1 MIRNKLISVPKNT
14 NGGTTII
21 KGGSSG
27 KGGGGEFEPHSLWG
41 QYFDDTEDISGDLVG
56 VGSIEA
62 DGDITTEGDISGK
75 DLYGENLYIESGA
88 TVDSLAANTI
98 SAATFDVGTLLSE
111 KIGLGNEDDGYWI
124 IEEDN
129 NQDLLIHVN
138 MDKTF
143 RLQPNETEVLTAD
156 DETVKIN
163 KKLDLTNEIE
173 GTNVVMGTESNDRQN
188 NNLKSVEED
197 GFFIVDNNNNVAIG
211 VTNNYV
217 TCGADIGSPNFLS
230 DSYGWRIQP
239 DGTGEFMNLKVNGN
253 LDVYTL
259 TYNEMRATNGIL
271 LVTDCACVTD
281 AVDQTISGTYYW
293 IIITDEYPP
302 FAIDDYV
309 QMQYRVD
316 ATRIFSF
323 KGLVTAINADGD
335 NSIRVLPLE
344 GFQGQGT
351 STDDR
356 GVTTFRTVD
365 PDTASGKYII
375 RIGNRT
381 DPNRQT
387 IIKLNPY
394 RGGYIDFMTGLNAPN
409 RLADSETIQS
419 KLPTATRL
427 GNLSGVTYDGT
438 ELEGYGL
445 FSDNAYLAGEIKN
458 LNGKWALNKDGS
470 GNLAGQH
477 IVWDENGNITIK
489 IGSGNTEITQYISSQ
504 LEISASGITSTINQT
519 LNNYVQT
526 SVFEQSISGIS
537 SHVTAI
543 ENNYATNSALT
554 QWESSIEQ
562 TVSGISTTVSK
573 IDKDYLTS
581 GDKSELIS
589 TWEQTFSGITSRVED
604 IEKDYVK
611 TGDISSASSEW
622 NQTASGITSRVEAIE
637 QNYVTKQTLSSA
649 TSSWQ
654 QTADGI
660 SAEVTSIKNNY
671 AKKSDLGSYV
681 TTSTFNQTSSSLT
694 SSITALENNK
704 VGKNEL
710 SGYVTTSTFNQTIS
724 SITASVSES
733 QVTDRFSLSYDS
745 LWENGTTANETNG
758 KTYDQIK
765 SAANNRLRTKSLYKT
780 ASKLWLSSGWKA
792 YVLYF
797 NGNGG
802 YSAASGWLEP
812 NSAGYISLNPS
823 YGALMAIILAFTDN
837 GRISPSA
844 VNTKTVNVTTESIMT
859 SGEVSLFVEN
869 GLSNFRVTADKI
881 TFSGYNTTI
890 YGDLI
895 TANSYM
901 IFKGG
906 GWYNQ
911 YALGTMLIR
920 SASNSDSNPLVELSG
935 YNTPG
940 GRYGRLSLSNGANTD
955 VLWLQNDGFKIN
967 QVNCYTGNIIN
978 NGLYLRFKGGI
989 LVGTGPE

>member
-14 NGGTTII
+14 
-21 KGGSSG
+21 GGSSTVIRG
-27 KGGGGEFEPHSLWG
+27 GSNAKGGGSFEPHNLWG
-41 QYFDDTEDISGDLVG
+41 QYFDDTADISGDMTG
-56 VGSIEA
+56 VGNIEA
-62 DGDITTEGDISGK
+62 SGDISTEGDISGK

-88 TVDSLAANTI
+88 TVGELAANTI
-98 SAATFDVGTLLSE
+98 SAATFDVGTMLTE
-111 KIGLGNEDDGYWI
+111 KIALGNEDDGYWV
-124 IEEDN
+124 IEEDSA
-129 NQDLLIHVN
+129 QDLLIHVN

-156 DETVKIN
+156 DESVKIN

-173 GTNVVMGTESNDRQN
+173 GTNVVMGTESNDRNN

-271 LVTDCACVTD
+271 LVTDCACITD
-281 AVDQTISGTYYW
+281 AVDQTINGTYYW

-316 ATRIFSF
+316 ETRIFSF
-323 KGLVTAINADGD
+323 KGLVTAINQDGD

-394 RGGYIDFMTGLNAPN
+394 RGGYIDFMIGLNAPE

-427 GNLSGVTYDGT
+427 GNLSGVTFDGT

-445 FSDNAYLAGEIKN
+445 FSDNVYLAGEIKN

-470 GNLAGQH
+470 GNIAGQH

-489 IGSGNTEITQYISSQ
+489 IGDNNTELTQYISHQ
-504 LEISASGITSTINQT
+504 LDISASGITSTINQT
-519 LNNYVQT
+519 LNNYVQVST
-526 SVFEQSISGIS
+526 FQHDINGIRS
-537 SHVTAI
+537 DITAI
-543 ENNYATNSALT
+543 ENNYVTNNTMSIWT
-554 QWESSIEQ
+554 SSFEQ
-562 TVSGISTTVSK
+562 SLSGLSSTVSR
-573 IDKDYLTS
+573 IDRDYLTNV
-581 GDKSELIS
+581 D
-589 TWEQTFSGITSRVED
+589 RVAMES
-604 IEKDYVK
+604 V
-611 TGDISSASSEW
+611 W
-622 NQTASGITSRVEAIE
+622 NQTYEGIESRVSAVENQVAGVSSSATSYWNQAASGITSRVEAIE

-654 QTADGI
+654 QTANGI
-660 SAEVTSIKNNY
+660 SAEVTNIKNNY
-671 AKKSDLGSYV
+671 AKKSDLSSYV

-694 SSITALENNK
+694 SSITALQNNK

-710 SGYVTTSTFNQTIS
+710 SGYVTTSLFNQTVS
-724 SITASVSES
+724 SITASVQAS
-733 QVTDRFSLSYDS
+733 QVTDRFSLAYTN
-745 LWENGTTANETNG
+745 LWEQGSTTNENNGM
-758 KTYDQIK
+758 TYDQLKTGHQYRI
-765 SAANNRLRTKSLYKT
+765 RTKSLYKM
-780 ASKLWLSSGWKA
+780 ASKLWLSSDLKA
-792 YVLYF
+792 YILYF
-797 NGNGG
+797 DANSKYCG
-802 YSAASGWLEP
+802 ASGWVSP
-812 NSAGYISLNPS
+812 NAAGYISLNS
-823 YGALMAIILAFTDN
+823 NSGKFMAILLSLAN
-837 GRISPSA
+837 GSA
-844 VNTKTVNVTTESIMT
+844 IAPPAVSGKTVDVTTESIMT

-869 GLSNFRVTADKI
+869 GLSNFKVTADKI

-895 TANSYM
+895 TANSH
-901 IFKGG
+901 IVLKGG
-906 GWYNQ
+906 NWFNQ
-911 YALGTMLIR
+911 YALGTMIIR
-920 SASNSDSNPLVELSG
+920 STANSNSKPLVEISG
-935 YNTPG
+935 FNLQNEK
-940 GRYGRLSLSNGANTD
+940 YGRISLGDGTGNELWITPNGC
-955 VLWLQNDGFKIN
+955 LFN
-967 QVNCYTGNIIN
+967 QVSCYTGTVTYSSLIM
-978 NGLYLRFKGGI
+978 RFKGGL
-989 LVGTGPE
+989 LVGLGPE